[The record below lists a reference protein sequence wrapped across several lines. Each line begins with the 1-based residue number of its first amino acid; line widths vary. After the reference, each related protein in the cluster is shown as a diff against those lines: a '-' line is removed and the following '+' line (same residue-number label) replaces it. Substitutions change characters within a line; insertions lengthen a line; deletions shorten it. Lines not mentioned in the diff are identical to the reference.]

1 MWDRFVQA
9 LKRFFTSFW
18 KTTRTATPVDYGD
31 GYKPTQRYQDY
42 DEARER
48 AQLRLEVD
56 RILEKISDQG
66 VESLS
71 KAERKTLEDAS
82 KQMR

>member
-9 LKRFFTSFW
+9 LKRFFASFG
-18 KTTRTATPVDYGD
+18 TTTPTGDYSD
-31 GYKPTQRYQDY
+31 SYKPSQRFQDY
-42 DEARER
+42 DEARKR
-48 AQLRLEVD
+48 AQQRREVD
-56 RILEKISDQG
+56 RILEKISAQG

>member
-9 LKRFFTSFW
+9 LKGFFASFW
-18 KTTRTATPVDYGD
+18 KTTPAGGPVDYGD

-48 AQLRLEVD
+48 AELRREVD
-56 RILEKISDQG
+56 RILEKISAQG

-71 KAERKTLEDAS
+71 KTERKTLELAS